1 MTRDSMVFDCT
12 SNLYSNGF
20 NQNKERNKGTKQ
32 QHEKDTN
39 RGHVTKKINHQQG
52 VMLFIIVIVM
62 SIFEIYM
69 SGIIIHEYR
78 MTKC

>member
-1 MTRDSMVFDCT
+1 MVFDCT

-20 NQNKERNKGTKQ
+20 NPNKERNKGTKQ
-32 QHEKDTN
+32 QHEKDRN

-52 VMLFIIVIVM
+52 VMLFIIVM
-62 SIFEIYM
+62 AIFEIHM
-69 SGIIIHEYR
+69 SGIIIQEYR